1 MSKHTPGPWCVVNTG
16 TGSIIID
23 QIKKGG
29 GTPDLATVH
38 CLSTGIDAALANADL
53 IAAAPELLDA
63 LKQATNQLDRDYK
76 FTPLDGSAALI
87 LKLRAAIAK
96 AEGH

>member
-1 MSKHTPGPWCVVNTG
+1 MSKHTPGPWKANENPYPNGLIGVG
-16 TGSIIID
+16 
-23 QIKKGG
+23 QINNIFDIAKVSGRE
-29 GTPDLATVH
+29 
-38 CLSTGIDAALANADL
+38 NADL
-53 IAAAPELLDA
+53 IAAAPELLGA